1 MDEVGLS
8 WMLRE
13 GCVCTDR
20 GCEGRAWSRGPWGV
34 GEGRDDEARPVH
46 LSLFH
51 QGGVRA
57 SQPDTASSSSVL
69 PKQASSTL
77 SWRLPAC
84 PSPGPGYSL
93 PPERL
98 ICAFLK

>member
-13 GCVCTDR
+13 GCVWTD
-20 GCEGRAWSRGPWGV
+20 GGHKGRAWSRGPREE

-51 QGGVRA
+51 QGGGGRP
-57 SQPDTASSSSVL
+57 SLTL
-69 PKQASSTL
+69 QAAAQSYPN
-77 SWRLPAC
+77 RLPLPC
-84 PSPGPGYSL
+84 PGFFLPGVAQAQATPSHL
-93 PPERL
+93 S
-98 ICAFLK
+98 